1 MEVVLVAIKYVDSVN
16 VISED
21 PVPDNLRAELG
32 YYWEVTEQGALS
44 ETDRLKSNK
53 LDESKTDFSK
63 AVINREILFPEI
75 TQKISIVGHEAE
87 FRDHIQWRE
96 YLANTIKQT
105 ANYTDHYFQMN
116 SNENFFYNM
125 LKNFHHPKYEDATKT
140 YESNQLINLNIINYE
155 NNSNELTSQFIK
167 NAAGILTEYDTDEV
181 SAIPNSSDDI
191 LKLYNE
197 YEGRIENY
205 NASLS
210 ELNVKQRNVFI
221 LEKDRHVGI
230 HTALATVPYSL
241 HLFYGREGAVPMPIL
256 NETKQTKYLLQSIKR
271 NEAFNFKL

>member
-1 MEVVLVAIKYVDSVN
+1 M
-16 VISED
+16 
-21 PVPDNLRAELG
+21 AELG

-167 NAAGILTEYDTDEV
+167 NAAGILKRNPNHPPLTK
-181 SAIPNSSDDI
+181 IPH
-191 LKLYNE
+191 L
-197 YEGRIENY
+197 
-205 NASLS
+205 
-210 ELNVKQRNVFI
+210 
-221 LEKDRHVGI
+221 
-230 HTALATVPYSL
+230 SL
-241 HLFYGREGAVPMPIL
+241 H
-256 NETKQTKYLLQSIKR
+256 
-271 NEAFNFKL
+271 